1 MNNSKV
7 IKRNVSVIQFSDG
20 SGLYQICSIRKK
32 KILIEADIKS
42 NSFWKNN
49 SNFGNTVTIKDKS
62 LLNFKKLFSN
72 P

>member
-42 NSFWKNN
+42 NSFW
-49 SNFGNTVTIKDKS
+49 I
-62 LLNFKKLFSN
+62 FKMCLDCISVLVL
-72 P
+72 